1 MAEQVDAKD
10 SKSFTRS
17 GVWVRFPL
25 SVPILIERKQNMSTA
40 EAIILLIMLIEL
52 GYSAGAHGKSRGNY
66 NFLASLINF
75 VLVIWLMRW
84 AGLFQDIF

>member
-1 MAEQVDAKD
+1 MSAAE
-10 SKSFTRS
+10 
-17 GVWVRFPL
+17 GL
-25 SVPILIERKQNMSTA
+25 ILF
-40 EAIILLIMLIEL
+40 IMLIEL
-52 GYSAGAHGKSRGNY
+52 GYSAGAHGKPRGDY

>member
-1 MAEQVDAKD
+1 MSAAE
-10 SKSFTRS
+10 
-17 GVWVRFPL
+17 GL
-25 SVPILIERKQNMSTA
+25 
-40 EAIILLIMLIEL
+40 ILLIMLIEL